1 MDNSQL
7 PDRHRWDGWV
17 TFAWFMVALAVLIGL
32 VMIGTG
38 GIVEVPETNY
48 RGNVTWTEQ
57 TNYIVW
63 GAAIGQ
69 VVGAAMLAAIFSI
82 LNSTYRNSCDMLR
95 IAAGHAPAP
104 SAFTKSGPAP
114 APAPASDEAEETSA
128 SVIPEKVAP
137 HGAVVYEIRSTS
149 PFYRLL
155 QPGYSI
161 VSVNGVKVENETEV
175 KDAAKK
181 GKNKTEFADQDG
193 KEYSINI
200 SLNPE
205 DFGVTFLAGK

>member
-17 TFAWFMVALAVLIGL
+17 TFAWLMVALAVMIGL
-32 VMIGTG
+32 VMIGAG
-38 GIVEVPETNY
+38 GTVAVPETNY
-48 RGNVTWTEQ
+48 RGNITWTEQ

-82 LNSTYRNSCDMLR
+82 INSTYQNSCDMLR
-95 IAAGHAPAP
+95 IAAGDAPAP
-104 SAFTKSGPAP
+104 SSSTKSGATPAP
-114 APAPASDEAEETSA
+114 TSNQAKDKPASAA
-128 SVIPEKVAP
+128 PEKVAP
-137 HGAVVYEIRSTS
+137 HGAVVYDIKSTS

-161 VSVNGVKVENETEV
+161 VSANGTKVESEEELRE
-175 KDAAKK
+175 AAKK
-181 GKNKTEFADQDG
+181 GKNKIEFSDHDG
-193 KEYSINI
+193 KKYSITIN
-200 SLNPE
+200 LNPK
-205 DFGVTFLAGK
+205 DFGATFLAGK